1 MTIIDLKESAKNE
14 ECCSKGTDSKHLNS
28 FPGLIANYASVED
41 ITQSQILLWMK
52 LPRTM
57 KMQIF

>member
-1 MTIIDLKESAKNE
+1 MTNINLKGSAENE
-14 ECCSKGTDSKHLNS
+14 ECCPKSTDSKHLNS